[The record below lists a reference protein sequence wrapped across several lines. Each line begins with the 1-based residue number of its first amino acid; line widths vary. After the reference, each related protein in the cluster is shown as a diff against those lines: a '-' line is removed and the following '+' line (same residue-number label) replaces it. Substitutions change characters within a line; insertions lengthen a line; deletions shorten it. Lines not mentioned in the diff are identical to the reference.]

1 MAKFTAKEWDDIRKR
16 FHNSIMADTSLSSLA
31 QNLDTAD
38 WPVKGEEEKPS
49 KYIDFNYDE
58 LLLLP
63 EIAGSEKRADHLI
76 GILKETLAFDDPFG
90 DMVAQVEESASK
102 ENPVLKTLGRL
113 GIPEAYPLALVNLT
127 EGTRTVCASEGVKT
141 IGEFANLAQ
150 QMSTRV
156 VIGGDFRALLNA
168 LSHGDEEGIG
178 QFLPFRKGASGLH
191 LPEALGL
198 AAGSVTRPEQL
209 ALARAYGAPLAGA
222 AATPPRRGR
231 SGQGRAARAD
241 RDDRHARVVPGRDD
255 RPRRQAQRRRCAR
268 TRTRRHRRPRPRGDR
283 RPLLPP
289 GRRPPPPL
297 DRRAREEGRLVFA
310 PVWALS
316 SRRGEPAVTA
326 PREPAP
332 PGPSFPPPPFPKPPS
347 FAPPPGVP
355 APKPA
360 GGARPLVLPRRASPL
375 LRAQEAAAATTAA
388 TAEARKS
395 IDAIISQ
402 SRAPGAAALRR

>member
-16 FHNSIMADTSLSSLA
+16 FHNSIMADTSLNSLA

-58 LLLLP
+58 LLMLP

-113 GIPEAYPLALVNLT
+113 GIPEAYPLALVALT
-127 EGTRTVCASEGVKT
+127 EGTRVVCASEGVKT

-156 VIGGDFRALLNA
+156 VIGGDFRSLLNA

-198 AAGSVTRPEQL
+198 AAASVARPEQL
-209 ALARAYGAPLAGA
+209 ALAKTYGAKLSGPDASAAPLA
-222 AATPPRRGR
+222 
-231 SGQGRAARAD
+231 AD
-241 RDDRHARVVPGRDD
+241 A
-255 RPRRQAQRRRCAR
+255 QAKAEQRI
-268 TRTRRHRRPRPRGDR
+268 
-283 RPLLPP
+283 
-289 GRRPPPPL
+289 
-297 DRRAREEGRLVFA
+297 
-310 PVWALS
+310 
-316 SRRGEPAVTA
+316 
-326 PREPAP
+326 
-332 PGPSFPPPPFPKPPS
+332 
-347 FAPPPGVP
+347 
-355 APKPA
+355 
-360 GGARPLVLPRRASPL
+360 
-375 LRAQEAAAATTAA
+375 QIATTATVDWFKDA
-388 TAEARKS
+388 TTALVDKLNAGGSLERELVVIGDPAREAIAARFFRKT
-395 IDAIISQ
+395 AG
-402 SRAPGAAALRR
+402 SRLKSAVADEPVKKGGLFSRLFGR